1 MINIKMKKMKMEE
14 LFEMYKNLD
23 IKERIKFQVEYIK
36 FNKEEEEKVKAN
48 RKDVIEDLMSIVDEE
63 GKSYLSEYYFQ
74 KLNTNL
80 L

>member
-63 GKSYLSEYYFQ
+63 GKSYLSEYTF
-74 KLNTNL
+74 KN
-80 L
+80 